1 MARDLEIE
9 DDKGNRLPA
18 MKVFSACIRYLRQ
31 HMMEAC
37 SSRRV
42 DIEEDEMQWVL
53 TVPAIWT
60 DSAKQFMREAA
71 TRVSYGTN
79 ISSWG

>member
-1 MARDLEIE
+1 VPRDLEIE

-37 SSRRV
+37 NSRRV

-71 TRVSYGTN
+71 TRVSHGT
-79 ISSWG
+79 ISYWG